1 MLTNSGATTRRY
13 ASQEEFADEADDE
26 ARCDA
31 CGRTMDIAGAT
42 ITPSKSL
49 ISYQCRAC
57 GRTKLEE
64 VVLRRDT
71 SAPKAGD
78 TPEDPPQAA

>member
-1 MLTNSGATTRRY
+1 MLTNSGATTTRY

-64 VVLRRDT
+64 ITLRKDT
-71 SAPKAGD
+71 SLPAPKAGD
-78 TPEDPPQAA
+78 DPPQAA